1 MAWNLP
7 DGYTPEDVD
16 ASFGPD
22 PEDEDEDE
30 EDEDEGEVLE

>member
-7 DGYTPEDVD
+7 DGCTPEDVD

-22 PEDEDEDE
+22 PEDE

>member
-7 DGYTPEDVD
+7 DGCTPEDVD

-22 PEDEDEDE
+22 YDDVDADE
-30 EDEDEGEVLE
+30 EQPEGEVLE

>member
-7 DGYTPEDVD
+7 DGCTPEDVD
-16 ASFGPD
+16 ASFGHD
-22 PEDEDEDE
+22 PEDE

>member
-7 DGYTPEDVD
+7 DGCTPEDVD

-22 PEDEDEDE
+22 YDDED
-30 EDEDEGEVLE
+30 DEDEGEVLE